1 MFLKNE
7 WYVVALSTELST
19 QPIQRW
25 ILNEPLAL
33 FRTHSGKAV
42 ALVDRCPHRGA
53 PLSMGRVHGE
63 TIACGYHGFTFD
75 VTGQCVD
82 LPGTDFISPKAC
94 VQSHPLMERWGW
106 VFAWMGDAAHAIEF
120 LPDVERDAAR
130 IKFRE
135 VLFTV
140 RDENGTWNDR
150 VFPRSAGYGTAMSV
164 LALLQVEMTK
174 AHALTH
180 AEKPAQ

>member
-82 LPGTDFISPKAC
+82 IPGTDFISPKAC
-94 VQSHPLMERWGW
+94 V
-106 VFAWMGDAAHAIEF
+106 
-120 LPDVERDAAR
+120 
-130 IKFRE
+130 
-135 VLFTV
+135 
-140 RDENGTWNDR
+140 
-150 VFPRSAGYGTAMSV
+150 
-164 LALLQVEMTK
+164 
-174 AHALTH
+174 
-180 AEKPAQ
+180 AQ